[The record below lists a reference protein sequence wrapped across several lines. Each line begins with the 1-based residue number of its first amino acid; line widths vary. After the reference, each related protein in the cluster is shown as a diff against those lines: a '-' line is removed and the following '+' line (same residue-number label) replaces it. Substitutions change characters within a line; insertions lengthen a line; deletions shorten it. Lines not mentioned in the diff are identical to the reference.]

1 MFAAVNKDGTGILC
15 ETNLV
20 RFTGGKECEGMIIC
34 FDDITKLNVWVP
46 KVTKVG
52 KYGTIV
58 NRIKVSKEV
67 ITKLVGHPI
76 TWDDE
81 PVEIF

>member
-15 ETNLV
+15 ETNLI
-20 RFTGGKECEGMIIC
+20 RFTGREECEGIIIC

-46 KVTKVG
+46 KVTKIG
-52 KYGTIV
+52 KYGAII
-58 NRIKVSKEV
+58 NRIKVSKKV

-76 TWDDE
+76 TWNDE
-81 PVEIF
+81 PVEIL